1 MKGSRFDIILA
12 SGILL
17 LAALIYLTNPFH
29 TASLDPRIRIY
40 GFQTFTVPSRSMDP
54 TLPAS
59 SFIIVSGWPYLL
71 SVPRTGDIVVFEYP
85 RDTSVSY
92 VKRIIAAGG
101 STVAIAD
108 GVVLVD
114 GRPLPER
121 YVSEDRSTSYY
132 SRNMPLVHVPPMSY
146 FVMGDNRDNSED
158 SRAWGFVPR
167 GNIVG
172 KVGTIMSL
180 PE

>member
-12 SGILL
+12 SGILA
-17 LAALIYLTNPFH
+17 LAALIYLANPFH

-59 SFIIVSGWPYLL
+59 SFIIVSGWPYLR
-71 SVPRTGDIVVFEYP
+71 SVARTGDIVVFEYP

-101 STVAIAD
+101 STVAIAN

-158 SRAWGFVPR
+158 SRSWGFVPR
-167 GNIVG
+167 GNIIG

-180 PE
+180 SE